1 MRVGITCT
9 NASLL
14 ILMMFDYFENRS
26 LIGGIWVNLVN
37 LCGKVYLFPVR
48 LMDEY
53 K

>member
-26 LIGGIWVNLVN
+26 LIGGIWVNFVK
-37 LCGKVYLFPVR
+37 LCRQGLSVPGSIDGR
-48 LMDEY
+48 I
-53 K
+53 

>member
-26 LIGGIWVNLVN
+26 LIGGIWVNLVK
-37 LCGKVYLFPVR
+37 LCWQGLSVPSSI
-48 LMDEY
+48 DG
-53 K
+53 